1 MVLAGSGLTSL
12 DIPNSV
18 KIINE
23 AAVGLCNHLQSLNI
37 PNSVKVI
44 KAEAFKHCSELK
56 SITIP
61 NSVES
66 IGWEAFYQC
75 ESLQNLTLGTGLTY
89 LGSGAFNCSWPY
101 TVHAIDT
108 ITCYAT
114 TPPPMDNYYTFESSY
129 ASAVLFVP
137 EESIELYRNDENWK
151 RFFTILPIE
160 DSGINGVPVDPAVEG
175 KRQRYN
181 LNGQPVGDDYHG
193 IVIENG
199 KKILVK

>member
-1 MVLAGSGLTSL
+1 M
-12 DIPNSV
+12 
-18 KIINE
+18 K
-23 AAVGLCNHLQSLNI
+23 SLN
-37 PNSVKVI
+37 
-44 KAEAFKHCSELK
+44 
-56 SITIP
+56 IP

-66 IGWEAFYQC
+66 IGWQAFYQC
-75 ESLQNLTLGTGLTY
+75 ESLENLTLGTGLTY

-101 TVHAIDT
+101 SVHAIDT

-129 ASAVLFVP
+129 ASAVLYVP

-160 DSGINGVPVDPAVEG
+160 ESGINYVAVDPAVEG

-181 LNGQPVGDDYHG
+181 LMGQPVGDDYKG
-193 IVIENG
+193 IVIEDG